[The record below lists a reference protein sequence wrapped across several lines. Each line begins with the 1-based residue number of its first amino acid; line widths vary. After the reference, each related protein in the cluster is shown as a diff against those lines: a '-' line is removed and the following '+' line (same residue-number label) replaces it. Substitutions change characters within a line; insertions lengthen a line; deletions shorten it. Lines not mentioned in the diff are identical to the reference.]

1 MFNVY
6 FIAIKATKDKYI
18 YLFIEQKYE
27 IWLFKYL
34 RIKIFR
40 TKNFFLKSV
49 NNNFWKPDLG
59 FLIALTCQKQ
69 ILNL

>member
-6 FIAIKATKDKYI
+6 FIAIKVKATKDKYI

-34 RIKIFR
+34 RIKIFL
-40 TKNFFLKSV
+40 TKKFFLKSV
-49 NNNFWKPDLG
+49 NNFWRKG
-59 FLIALTCQKQ
+59 KQ
-69 ILNL
+69 T

>member
-6 FIAIKATKDKYI
+6 FIAIKVKATKDKYI

-34 RIKIFR
+34 RIKIFL
-40 TKNFFLKSV
+40 TKKFFLKSV
-49 NNNFWKPDLG
+49 NNNFWRKG
-59 FLIALTCQKQ
+59 KQ
-69 ILNL
+69 T